1 MVSRGGDNC
10 RGMPSAN
17 ISYSLFDDDTCKYNT
32 GTGNIYDFPFIGA
45 LEDNGGPTLTHMIG
59 SASPAVDNGDCMLE
73 FDQRGIERPQ
83 GGGCDIGAVERRSQ
97 EGEGFMLYLPVGLK

>member
-1 MVSRGGDNC
+1 M
-10 RGMPSAN
+10 
-17 ISYSLFDDDTCKYNT
+17 IS
-32 GTGNIYDFPFIGA
+32 
-45 LEDNGGPTLTHMIG
+45 

>member
-1 MVSRGGDNC
+1 
-10 RGMPSAN
+10 
-17 ISYSLFDDDTCKYNT
+17 
-32 GTGNIYDFPFIGA
+32 
-45 LEDNGGPTLTHMIG
+45 
-59 SASPAVDNGDCMLE
+59 MLE